1 MRSIASRRP
10 RSASAISIFS
20 SITISA
26 FPKKSLPGLWGL
38 KFFTRLTCIGAKK
51 KLALSFHAMDEDEK
65 EDIRV
70 VPPLLRKEVFRC
82 ECSEGDYVHGYM
94 VNSGFA
100 ESVREWH
107 ALHPDGAPPLLLGQT
122 G

>member
-1 MRSIASRRP
+1 
-10 RSASAISIFS
+10 
-20 SITISA
+20 
-26 FPKKSLPGLWGL
+26 
-38 KFFTRLTCIGAKK
+38 
-51 KLALSFHAMDEDEK
+51 MDEDVK

-100 ESVREWH
+100 ESVRSGM
-107 ALHPDGAPPLLLGQT
+107 PCIPMCPLRFFWDKRGEKTVRREDDTLSFYPLNDVEFLRQMSGCRAYAST
-122 G
+122 AGFEVHLRSDVSV